1 MPGLG
6 EGQRYKF
13 EIRGRSPEPL
23 ALKSDPYAL
32 AMAVLVAIP
41 LAVRPAA
48 PVTWLAMLALGV
60 GGAGVIVLS
69 VPIVTTGA
77 SLALFAYAA
86 ALVLAG
92 PAVDPVAAIA
102 VGATLVLLLA
112 LVHFAGRVRGAALGP
127 AVNAAQVRHWL
138 MIVALG
144 VAVAAALT
152 AGGVVL
158 GPALGGAS
166 LPVVVVAAA
175 LGALM
180 TTAGVI
186 ALVTARKAPPT
197 TTGRSSEAD
206 R

>member
-1 MPGLG
+1 ML
-6 EGQRYKF
+6 R
-13 EIRGRSPEPL
+13 L
-23 ALKSDPYAL
+23 AAGVLV
-32 AMAVLVAIP
+32 AVLVAIP

-48 PVTWLAMLALGV
+48 PVTWLAILALGV

-77 SLALFAYAA
+77 SLALIAYAV
-86 ALVLAG
+86 ALVIAG

-112 LVHFAGRVRGAALGP
+112 LVHFAGRAHGAALGP
-127 AVNAAQVRHWL
+127 AVVAAQVRHWL
-138 MIVALG
+138 VIVGLG
-144 VAVAAALT
+144 AAAAAALT

-158 GPALGGAS
+158 GPTLRGTS

-175 LGALM
+175 LGAVM

-186 ALVTARKAPPT
+186 ALVTARKDPPGT
-197 TTGRSSEAD
+197 AGR
-206 R
+206 

>member
-1 MPGLG
+1 ML
-6 EGQRYKF
+6 R
-13 EIRGRSPEPL
+13 L
-23 ALKSDPYAL
+23 AAGVLV
-32 AMAVLVAIP
+32 AVLVAIP

-48 PVTWLAMLALGV
+48 PVTWLAILALGV

-77 SLALFAYAA
+77 SLALIAYAA
-86 ALVLAG
+86 ALVIAG

-112 LVHFAGRVRGAALGP
+112 LVHFAGRAHGAALGP
-127 AVNAAQVRHWL
+127 AVVAAQVRHWL
-138 MIVALG
+138 VIVGLG
-144 VAVAAALT
+144 VAAAAGLT

-158 GPALGGAS
+158 GPTLRGTS

-175 LGALM
+175 LGAVM

-186 ALVTARKAPPT
+186 ALVTARKDPPGT
-197 TTGRSSEAD
+197 AGR
-206 R
+206 